1 MVKQLKHSLG
11 IQVWLRR
18 GLGTAVV
25 AAVVVSVMDWDT
37 RFLSQ
42 YAFININ
49 ETEQK
54 LVEQLA
60 AKPAIPMLKVA
71 DSTPKAPPLRGAIQ
85 WLNSPPLSLDELR
98 GKVVLV
104 DFWTFACINCLHT
117 LPYVKAW
124 DEKYRSQGLVVIGVH
139 SPEFA
144 FEKVVRNV
152 EKAVN
157 DLGIKYPVAIDNDY
171 KIWNS
176 YENQYW
182 PAFYLIDAQG
192 RVRNH
197 HFGEGKYQETE
208 QMIQALLKEARLGTP
223 L

>member
-1 MVKQLKHSLG
+1 MKRGLG
-11 IQVWLRR
+11 AQEWLRR
-18 GLGTAVV
+18 GLGAAVV
-25 AAVVVSVMDWDT
+25 AGVVVSALEWDT

-42 YAFININ
+42 YAFINTTQ
-49 ETEQK
+49 TEQK

-60 AKPAIPMLKVA
+60 QPAGLNMLSVVA
-71 DSTPKAPPLRGAIQ
+71 NAPNMPKAPPLLGAIQ
-85 WLNSPPLSLDELR
+85 WLNSPPLSLDDLR

-124 DEKYRSQGLVVIGVH
+124 DEKYRSQGLVIIGVH

-144 FEKVVRNV
+144 FEKVIRNV
-152 EKAVN
+152 EKAVS

-171 KIWNS
+171 KIWNA

-192 RVRNH
+192 RVRNY